1 MSYLRAKV
9 SIDGLDS
16 PAPAPLARMTKNMLL
31 GRCDRTLWGTSV
43 KLTINLSI

>member
-16 PAPAPLARMTKNMLL
+16 PAPAPLARMTKKHVAGQM
-31 GRCDRTLWGTSV
+31 
-43 KLTINLSI
+43 